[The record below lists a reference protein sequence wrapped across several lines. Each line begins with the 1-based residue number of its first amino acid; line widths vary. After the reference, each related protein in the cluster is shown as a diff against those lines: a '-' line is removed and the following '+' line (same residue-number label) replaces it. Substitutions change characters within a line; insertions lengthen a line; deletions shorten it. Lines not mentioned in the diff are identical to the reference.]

1 MAYRA
6 GGGSYAVFLE
16 WSRQHP
22 QYQSDNYVRDQ
33 WRSFANTHSV
43 TAATLFDEV
52 FRRFP
57 GWKKPSERGADYA
70 DPAEDDDWDSEPDDE
85 TETDALRSTKRRF
98 RFVLNP
104 VPRNPIR

>member
-1 MAYRA
+1 MPCFSNGRA
-6 GGGSYAVFLE
+6 SIRNIE
-16 WSRQHP
+16 
-22 QYQSDNYVRDQ
+22 SDTYVWEQ

-70 DPAEDDDWDSEPDDE
+70 GPAEDDDWDSEPDDE
-85 TETDALRSTKRRF
+85 AEILRSRKRRSHF
-98 RFVLNP
+98 LLNL